1 MNDDN
6 NHNILFFEGASMRE
20 LHATMEGWQNA
31 NKKRF
36 LSMSIQKEGEGFCCI
51 ALTNPS
57 EVIIVGKKSQ
67 YGSNYYPACVNSDG
81 QLITTTRFED

>member
-1 MNDDN
+1 MDDDN
-6 NHNILFFEGASMRE
+6 KHNILFFEGASMRE

-51 ALTNPS
+51 ALTNPI
-57 EVIIVGKKSQ
+57 EVVIVNQFGGTSAWVTSA
-67 YGSNYYPACVNSDG
+67 GSLAVRLHTD
-81 QLITTTRFED
+81 